1 MRYGREKNHIFTW
14 RFIFP
19 RYAEIRIGPEEA
31 HSVKVVAELLRALRS
46 SASYNRNSLH
56 FVAFYFFTLRPAHL
70 VSGSI

>member
-31 HSVKVVAELLRALRS
+31 QSVKVVAELLRVIKS
-46 SASYNRNSLH
+46 SASFKLTSP
-56 FVAFYFFTLRPAHL
+56 YFLYFIFLLCDPR
-70 VSGSI
+70 I